1 MQRLARADTLPIVLL
16 AIVLLA
22 CDPETAPPLLPP
34 RPDPASAPV
43 PNPEV
48 HPRARG
54 EAEAGAEENGGLS
67 NAKPPLRV
75 RCVRDLSFPG
85 VWRVPEA
92 SAAAEVTLLPGT
104 RELLVLSDSG
114 NGGEALLW
122 AIPRGPF
129 RPIRLT
135 LDAAASDDLEG
146 AAWRSEHLYTLTSS
160 GAVRRFRRD
169 GRGGL
174 ERDGDAYAI
183 GPPPY
188 SCPSLTDVNCG
199 MNYEGLCLRATS
211 GKCSGYAASKSRGEL
226 YCLLFDGKRLRID
239 ATRSPLVLELP
250 RHALS
255 DCAFGAAGGPAKDV
269 LLVTTNIYG
278 GSKTYR
284 VDEATGAL
292 APLDVT
298 GLPSNEAVAVDS
310 DGSLYQL
317 MDSDTRVS
325 LAYRMTCEGW

>member
-1 MQRLARADTLPIVLL
+1 VSLV
-16 AIVLLA
+16 
-22 CDPETAPPLLPP
+22 
-34 RPDPASAPV
+34 
-43 PNPEV
+43 
-48 HPRARG
+48 
-54 EAEAGAEENGGLS
+54 
-67 NAKPPLRV
+67 
-75 RCVRDLSFPG
+75 
-85 VWRVPEA
+85 
-92 SAAAEVTLLPGT
+92 PGT

-122 AIPRGPF
+122 AMPRGPF
-129 RPIRLT
+129 RPIRLA

-146 AAWRSEHLYTLTSS
+146 AAWREGEGHLYTLTSS

-169 GRGGL
+169 SRGGL

-211 GKCSGYAASKSRGEL
+211 GKCAGYAASKTEGKL
-226 YCLLFDGKRLRID
+226 FCVLFDGQRLRID
-239 ATRSPLVLELP
+239 PTKPPLVLHVPL
-250 RHALS
+250 HALS
-255 DCAFGAAGGPAKDV
+255 DCTFGSAGGPAKDV
-269 LLVTTNIYG
+269 LLVTTNVYG

-292 APLDVT
+292 APLDVV
-298 GLPSNEAVAVDS
+298 GLPNNEAIAVDS
-310 DGSLYQL
+310 DGSLYQF